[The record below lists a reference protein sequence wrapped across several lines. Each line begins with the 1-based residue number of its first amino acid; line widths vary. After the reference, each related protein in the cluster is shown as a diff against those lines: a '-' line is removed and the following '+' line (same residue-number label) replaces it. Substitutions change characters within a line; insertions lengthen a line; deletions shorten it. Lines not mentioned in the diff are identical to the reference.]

1 MVHIEKPIR
10 LLKTA
15 NKERKQGMIPNN
27 HHNNGMTVTPAR
39 HVRRNMEDIR
49 QLVQNLEATALRTE
63 ENEQVGH
70 SLLAA
75 TAALAEAVAD
85 MAVRLEQYLGI
96 KE

>member
-1 MVHIEKPIR
+1 MSIAR
-10 LLKTA
+10 
-15 NKERKQGMIPNN
+15 RKQGMIPNN

-49 QLVQNLEATALRTE
+49 QLVQNLESTAHSAQEHE
-63 ENEQVGH
+63 EIGH